1 MLAAIRPPGQ
11 DLPVLL
17 HIIGAT
23 FAFGGLLASVTSLAL
38 ARGQVRLLRL
48 GYFSLLFVVAPGWL
62 LMWITGEWAYHKEGW
77 SSLPASVRDTA
88 WLKIGFVVGDYLG
101 LVFLVTL
108 IVGAIGVVRLRRGH
122 TGTGLLHLTMLSGLV
137 LVLGFVVAVWAMTG
151 KPGQPS
157 AAAAPAAGQTA
168 TAAATVNV
176 AATEFKFTLSR
187 PTVPHGTIVFAV
199 VNKGKISHDFSI
211 NGKTTPLIA
220 PGKSATLSV
229 TLARGSFVYLC
240 TVPGH
245 AAAGMKGTLTVR

>member
-23 FAFGGLLASVTSLAL
+23 FAFGGLLASVSLIAL
-38 ARGQVRLLRL
+38 ARGQVRLLRV
-48 GYFSLLFVVAPGWL
+48 GYYSLLFVVVPGWL

-77 SSLPASVRDTA
+77 NSLPSSLHDAA
-88 WLKIGFVVGDYLG
+88 WLRIGFVVGDYLG

-108 IVGAIGVVRLRRGH
+108 LIGAIGIIRLRRGQG
-122 TGTGLLHLTMLSGLV
+122 GTGLLHLTMVSGLV

-151 KPGQPS
+151 KPGQPN
-157 AAAAPAAGQTA
+157 AAAAPAPGQTA
-168 TAAATVNV
+168 TVAATVNV
-176 AATEFKFTLSR
+176 VATEFKFTLSR
-187 PTVPHGTIVFAV
+187 PTVPHGTIVFNVA
-199 VNKGKISHDFSI
+199 NKGKIAHDFSI
-211 NGKTTPLIA
+211 DGKTTPLIA

-229 TLARGSFVYLC
+229 TLSSGSLPYVC

-245 AAAGMKGTLTVR
+245 AAAGMKGSLTVE